1 MNKIKDHKTILETI
15 DQIKLTNKKI
25 VLCHGVFDILHSGHI
40 MHFREAKSYGE
51 ILIISITADKFVKK
65 GPNRPFYNLEQRM
78 KMISE
83 LSIVDFVIPSF
94 EATAI
99 TNLLTIKPNI
109 YCKGIDYK
117 NESDD
122 ITKNIIKEKNILK
135 KNNGKIIYTKSPK
148 QSSSNILK
156 SDFNFISNEKKK
168 YLSKF
173 NKTKSSNL
181 RKYFK
186 KIEDLR
192 VLVIGELIIDSYI
205 FGEAVGKSSKDP
217 IIVLNESRTENYLGG
232 AGSIAKNI
240 SAFSKKVTLLTLK
253 KNHCLKN
260 EFIKKEIDNSFKI
273 KFFNKNNYRT
283 IIKKRLVESINNRK
297 LLGLYDLNDELI
309 DKVNE
314 KKIIDFLKKNKKNYD
329 LLVIAD
335 YGHGFISE
343 KIASAIRK
351 NYKNLFINSQ
361 INSFNVRSQNISK
374 YTKSYCVVINESEL
388 RLDLRNNVNS
398 LNHLAKTFFIK
409 YSIKI
414 LVVTSGSKGATI
426 FFNNKNLKPIH
437 CPAFGLNIVDKTGS
451 GDSFLALFSLCIT
464 SGLDENLSLFLASL
478 AAAESLQYL
487 ANSNTID
494 KNNLLKSA
502 ENLLA

>member
-1 MNKIKDHKTILETI
+1 MNKIKDNKSILEII
-15 DQIKLTNKKI
+15 DQLKLMNKTI

-40 MHFREAKSYGE
+40 LHFREAKSYGE
-51 ILIISITADKFVKK
+51 ILIVSITADKFVKK
-65 GPNRPFYNLEQRM
+65 GPNRPFYNLDQRM

-83 LSIVDFVIPSF
+83 LSIVDFIVPSY
-94 EATAI
+94 ESTAL
-99 TNLLTIKPNI
+99 TNLSIIKPNI
-109 YCKGIDYK
+109 YCKGLDYK

-122 ITKNIIKEKNILK
+122 ITNNIVKEKNILK
-135 KNNGKIIYTKSPK
+135 KNKGKIVFTKSPK

-173 NKTKSSNL
+173 NKKNSSNL

-186 KIEDLR
+186 KMEGLR
-192 VLVIGELIIDSYI
+192 VLVIGELIIDRYI

-240 SAFSKKVTLLTLK
+240 SSFSKKVTLLTLK
-253 KNHCLKN
+253 KNNCPENK
-260 EFIKKEIDNSFKI
+260 FIKKETNNLFKI

-309 DKVNE
+309 DISNE
-314 KKIIDFLKKNKKNYD
+314 KKIIDFLKTNKKNYD
-329 LLVIAD
+329 LIVIAD

-343 KIASAIRK
+343 KIASTIRQ

-374 YTKSYCVVINESEL
+374 YDKSYCAVINESEL
-388 RLDLRNNVNS
+388 RLDLRNNTNS
-398 LNHLAKTFFIK
+398 LKHLAKTFFNK
-409 YSIKI
+409 YLINK
-414 LVVTSGSKGATI
+414 LVVTSGSQGATI
-426 FFNNKNLKPIH
+426 FFNKKNSMPIH
-437 CPAFGLNIVDKTGS
+437 CPAFGLKIVDKTGS

-464 SGLDENLSLFLASL
+464 SGIEDDLSLFVASL
-478 AAAESLQYL
+478 AAAESLQHL
-487 ANSNTID
+487 ANSNSID
-494 KNNLLKSA
+494 KNSLIKSV

>member
-1 MNKIKDHKTILETI
+1 MGFVNVI
-15 DQIKLTNKKI
+15 
-25 VLCHGVFDILHSGHI
+25 C
-40 MHFREAKSYGE
+40 
-51 ILIISITADKFVKK
+51 IT
-65 GPNRPFYNLEQRM
+65 
-78 KMISE
+78 
-83 LSIVDFVIPSF
+83 
-94 EATAI
+94 
-99 TNLLTIKPNI
+99 
-109 YCKGIDYK
+109 
-117 NESDD
+117 
-122 ITKNIIKEKNILK
+122 LK
-135 KNNGKIIYTKSPK
+135 KNNCI
-148 QSSSNILK
+148 
-156 SDFNFISNEKKK
+156 
-168 YLSKF
+168 
-173 NKTKSSNL
+173 
-181 RKYFK
+181 
-186 KIEDLR
+186 
-192 VLVIGELIIDSYI
+192 
-205 FGEAVGKSSKDP
+205 
-217 IIVLNESRTENYLGG
+217 
-232 AGSIAKNI
+232 
-240 SAFSKKVTLLTLK
+240 
-253 KNHCLKN
+253 KN
-260 EFIKKEIDNSFKI
+260 EFIKKEINNSFKI

>member
-1 MNKIKDHKTILETI
+1 MNKIKDHKSILEII
-15 DQIKLTNKKI
+15 DHLKLMNKKI

-51 ILIISITADKFVKK
+51 ILIVSITADEFVKK
-65 GPNRPFYNLEQRM
+65 GPNRPFYNLDQRM

-83 LSIVDFVIPSF
+83 LSIVDFIVPSL
-94 EATAI
+94 EATAF
-99 TNLLTIKPNI
+99 TNLSIIKPNI
-109 YCKGIDYK
+109 YCKGLDYK

-122 ITKNIIKEKNILK
+122 ITNNIIKEKNILK
-135 KNNGKIIYTKSPK
+135 KNKGKIVFTKSPK

-156 SDFNFISNEKKK
+156 SDFNFISNEKKE

-173 NKTKSSNL
+173 NKKEPSNL

-186 KIEDLR
+186 KMEGLR

-205 FGEAVGKSSKDP
+205 FGEAIGKSSKDP
-217 IIVLNESRTENYLGG
+217 IIVLNEDRTENFLGG

-253 KNHCLKN
+253 KNNCSKN
-260 EFIKKEIDNSFKI
+260 NFIKKEINNSFKT

-283 IIKKRLVESINNRK
+283 IIKKRFVESINKRK
-297 LLGLYDLNDELI
+297 LLGLYDLNDDLI
-309 DKVNE
+309 DKGNE
-314 KKIIDFLKKNKKNYD
+314 KKIIDFLNTNKKNYD
-329 LLVIAD
+329 LVVVAD

-343 KIASAIRK
+343 KIASTIKK

-374 YTKSYCVVINESEL
+374 YKKSYYAIINESEL
-388 RLDLRNNVNS
+388 RLDLRNNFES
-398 LNHLAKTFFIK
+398 LNYLAKSFFKKYFIK
-409 YSIKI
+409 K
-414 LVVTSGSKGATI
+414 LVVTSGSNGATI
-426 FFNNKNLKPIH
+426 FFDNINLKPIH

-451 GDSFLALFSLCIT
+451 GDSFLALFSLCVT
-464 SGLDENLSLFLASL
+464 SGIEESLSLLIASL
-478 AAAESLQYL
+478 AAADSLQYL

-494 KNNLLKSA
+494 KNNLIKSV